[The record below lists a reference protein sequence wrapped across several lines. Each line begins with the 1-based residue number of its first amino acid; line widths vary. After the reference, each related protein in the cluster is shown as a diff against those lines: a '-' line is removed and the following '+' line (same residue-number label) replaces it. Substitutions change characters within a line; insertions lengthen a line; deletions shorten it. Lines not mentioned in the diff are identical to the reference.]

1 MNKVI
6 LLGRLAN
13 EPELKYSQNGTP
25 VAKFSLAVARENDR
39 EKADFFF
46 CTAFGKLA
54 QSVADYC
61 QKGRQVM
68 IDGRIEINVV
78 QDPQQGNKTYV
89 NVLVH
94 SCEFL
99 AKPQQ
104 STNQQPNYQQQAF
117 LQQQPMNAYNNQPQ
131 MQNQGQSYSNQAA
144 YQQTNNFSNPVY
156 HM

>member
-6 LLGRLAN
+6 FLGRLAT

-54 QSVADYC
+54 QSMADYC

-68 IDGRIEINVV
+68 LEGRIEINVV
-78 QDPQQGNKTYV
+78 QDQQQGNKTYV
-89 NVLVH
+89 NVIVQ

-104 STNQQPNYQQQAF
+104 SNQQQNYQQPAF
-117 LQQQPMNAYNNQPQ
+117 TQQQPMNSFNGQAT
-131 MQNQGQSYSNQAA
+131 MQNQQQIYNNSAAFQTQNNFGNPA
-144 YQQTNNFSNPVY
+144 YQ
-156 HM
+156 M

>member
-1 MNKVI
+1 MNKLI

-13 EPELKYSQNGTP
+13 NPELKYSQNGTP
-25 VAKFSLAVARENDR
+25 VAKFTLAVTRENDR

-54 QSVADYC
+54 QSMGDYC

-89 NVLVH
+89 NVLIH

-104 STNQQPNYQQQAF
+104 NNQQQQQPNN
-117 LQQQPMNAYNNQPQ
+117 QQQPMNSFNGQAT
-131 MQNQGQSYSNQAA
+131 MQNQQQSFNNPAA
-144 YQQTNNFSNPVY
+144 YQQQPNMANPTIQG
-156 HM
+156 